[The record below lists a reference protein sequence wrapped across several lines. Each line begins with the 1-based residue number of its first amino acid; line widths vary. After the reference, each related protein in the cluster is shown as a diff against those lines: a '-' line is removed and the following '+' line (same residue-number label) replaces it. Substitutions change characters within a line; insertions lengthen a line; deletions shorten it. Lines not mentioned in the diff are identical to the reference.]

1 MTLDEALTLLE
12 QISPQAARVVRREL
26 ERGYNGAMVDDL
38 RLAASTLR
46 YSDNGKRYYADVL
59 ADRLSRYAAELVEQ

>member
-12 QISPQAARVVRREL
+12 QVSPQAARVVRREL

-38 RLAASTLR
+38 RLAASALQFLANAKDWNTE
-46 YSDNGKRYYADVL
+46 AL
-59 ADRLSRYAAELVEQ
+59 ADRLSRYAAELVER